1 MLPPDPSGEPM
12 CAECFK
18 LDQQIARYREF
29 IKHGF
34 DPLTEDRIRKAI
46 DEFEQQMVALHASE
60 DSH

>member
-29 IKHGF
+29 IKLGF
-34 DPLTEDRIRKAI
+34 ETEDRIRKAI
-46 DEFEQQMVALHASE
+46 DEFEQQMVELHASE